1 MTSPPAPTVSVGTP
15 EGGRVTS
22 PGPPPLRE
30 PGKVTRPGAGG
41 PVPARGKCLSTRSP
55 GARLRRRR
63 ASRAEVPRA
72 LPARRGAGALCK
84 GPGPAWARSQPR
96 PSNLPVCEGEGRAWA
111 GGGGSQCCDS
121 AGLASTPAA
130 RDAEISAALEF
141 SGGQTGRKPRGGRQ
155 SPAGLGGTC
164 RGQPGRG
171 AEASPQPRQTIRR
184 FPRVHPQLNHP
195 RPAPGTPPAPGPSL
209 ARPGLPAH
217 LSPPARSALFHLG
230 RRTAEDLPNL
240 RPSRPSKVP
249 RRDADTEHWKL
260 MSPAQPRRDHGPD
273 PAFTPDPAPAPAG
286 PAGPSPLVPFP
297 PAMSGSVPEGREV
310 RPEPSTRYSG
320 ALLNLLAHC

>member
-171 AEASPQPRQTIRR
+171 AEASPQPRQT
-184 FPRVHPQLNHP
+184 
-195 RPAPGTPPAPGPSL
+195 
-209 ARPGLPAH
+209 
-217 LSPPARSALFHLG
+217 SALFHLG

-240 RPSRPSKVP
+240 RPSRPSKAQAGSAGSRSLGSAPACPWELIPRAGDMCSPPP
-249 RRDADTEHWKL
+249 RRSRPRCQSLRLRKPDAR
-260 MSPAQPRRDHGPD
+260 S
-273 PAFTPDPAPAPAG
+273 
-286 PAGPSPLVPFP
+286 
-297 PAMSGSVPEGREV
+297 
-310 RPEPSTRYSG
+310 
-320 ALLNLLAHC
+320 

>member
-171 AEASPQPRQTIRR
+171 AEASPQPRQT
-184 FPRVHPQLNHP
+184 
-195 RPAPGTPPAPGPSL
+195 
-209 ARPGLPAH
+209 
-217 LSPPARSALFHLG
+217 SALFHLG

>member
-240 RPSRPSKVP
+240 RPSRPSKASTRERGEFPAPLHSRALTPAAQAGSAGSRSLGSAPACPWELIPRAGDMCSPPP
-249 RRDADTEHWKL
+249 RRSRPRCQSLRLRKPDAR
-260 MSPAQPRRDHGPD
+260 S
-273 PAFTPDPAPAPAG
+273 
-286 PAGPSPLVPFP
+286 
-297 PAMSGSVPEGREV
+297 
-310 RPEPSTRYSG
+310 
-320 ALLNLLAHC
+320 